1 MSTALGKCMRGRS
14 WQNKERNNIY
24 ALWVQVTYFILGP
37 GCCKREIQETWI
49 SAAELIAAQFW
60 LHIYVVVFV
69 LQHYQLL
76 EYGLVGSSLDLSVDR
91 QYIS

>member
-1 MSTALGKCMRGRS
+1 MLHKGNS
-14 WQNKERNNIY
+14 
-24 ALWVQVTYFILGP
+24 
-37 GCCKREIQETWI
+37 GCRLQLSSVLAIP
-49 SAAELIAAQFW
+49 LW

-76 EYGLVGSSLDLSVDR
+76 ECGLVGSTLDLSVDR